1 MNVVDFWKRSLRGK
15 LVVTFI
21 LVALV
26 PLLMASMLAVR
37 SSRATIETQVG
48 RAQSEIAR
56 QTAQWLDRV
65 VFERT
70 LEAQTLATA
79 SELAAAALGMG
90 DTAVTRTTLERARS
104 RSDVIAALRLY
115 DLSGN
120 LVGTAGNVVGGPAG
134 SEGWFRTAVRNPAKA
149 VVESVRQAG
158 SGYTVTIATA
168 VRSATG
174 SALGVLAVDIDWA
187 KVSTLALSPLETA
200 YHTKGESSLRAYVVD
215 ASGQVLGS
223 TSPNEILA
231 VKVPDADVV
240 KSIASRNTGSALGA
254 LVNGS
259 TGLLSFSP
267 LAKYDSSAD
276 ASGIMAGHAS
286 IVVSM
291 SEGDAF
297 AAAASLRNQL
307 MLVTLIVTLLVA
319 WAAWAVSARLAAPI
333 VEATHAAE
341 RLAVGDTREDLAWAG
356 DKAAQDETGRLA
368 HALSALT
375 VHLRAL
381 TNAAER
387 VSRGE
392 MQIDVEPKG
401 EHDHLSRAFITV
413 ASVNKELTA
422 ELGRVTADASAGKL
436 GARARTDRFEGSFRA
451 LAEGMN
457 ATLDAVVE
465 PIDEA
470 IAVLERLASRDLT
483 ARVHGEYRGDHA
495 RIKEALN
502 RAAQNL
508 DGALTEVVVTAS
520 HVASASTQ
528 IGEGSEALARRA
540 SEQASSLEEIS
551 SSLQELSS
559 MTKQNAESADHVH
572 MLTGDARK
580 SAETGSS
587 TATRLSD
594 AMQRIKSSSDA
605 TAKVVK
611 TIDEIAFQTNLLAL
625 NAAVEAARAGE
636 AGKSFAVVAEEVR
649 SLAIRCAEAAK
660 STAALIDESVKDT
673 SRGVSLNDEVT
684 QQLSD
689 ITRRVGDVGEV
700 MNQIAVAS
708 TQQSSGVG
716 QISRAVE
723 EMNAMTQQVAANSEE
738 SAAAA
743 KELQSQADALQR
755 MTGDFTLS
763 MDSGGG
769 ASRGNSTAAP
779 DSVAFGVSTRRAP
792 TRDRRIGVALP

>member
-15 LVVTFI
+15 LVVSFM

-26 PLLMASMLAVR
+26 PLLIASMLAVR
-37 SSRATIETQVG
+37 SSRMTIETQIG

-70 LEAQTLATA
+70 LEAQTLATS

-90 DTAVTRTTLERARS
+90 DTAMTRTTLEKARA

-158 SGYTVTIATA
+158 TVYTVTIATA

-187 KVSTLALSPLETA
+187 KVSTLALSPLEMA
-200 YHTKGESSLRAYVVD
+200 YHTQGEASLRAYVVD
-215 ASGQVLGS
+215 ESGQVLGS
-223 TSPNEILA
+223 TAPNEILSA
-231 VKVPDADVV
+231 KIPEIG
-240 KSIASRNTGSALGA
+240 KSIAERNTGSSVGA

-267 LAKYDSSAD
+267 LAKYDSSAN
-276 ASGIMAGHAS
+276 AAGIMAGHAA

-307 MLVTLIVTLLVA
+307 LLVTLIVTSLVA

-341 RLAVGDTREDLAWAG
+341 RLAVGDTRQDVAWKEG
-356 DKAAQDETGRLA
+356 AAQDETGRLA

-381 TNAAER
+381 TKAAER
-387 VSRGE
+387 VSRGDMKVE
-392 MQIDVEPKG
+392 VEPKG

-413 ASVNKELTA
+413 ASVNNELTA
-422 ELGRVTADASAGKL
+422 ELGRVTASASAGEL

-451 LAEGMN
+451 LADGMN
-457 ATLDAVVE
+457 ATLDAVVA

-470 IAVLERLASRDLT
+470 IGVLERLASRDLT
-483 ARVHGEYRGDHA
+483 ARVQGEYRGDHA
-495 RIKEALN
+495 RIKNALN
-502 RAAQNL
+502 RAAENL
-508 DGALTEVVVTAS
+508 DSALTEVVVTAS

-528 IGEGSEALARRA
+528 IGDGSEALARRA

-572 MLTGDARK
+572 TLTGDARK

-587 TATRLSD
+587 TATRLSG

-649 SLAIRCAEAAK
+649 SLAIRCADAAK
-660 STAALIDESVKDT
+660 STAALIDESVQDT
-673 SRGVSLNDEVT
+673 SRGVSLNDEVS
-684 QQLSD
+684 QQLTD

-708 TQQSSGVG
+708 SQQSNGVG

-723 EMNAMTQQVAANSEE
+723 EMNSMTQQVAANSEE

-743 KELQSQADALQR
+743 KELQSQAEALQR
-755 MTGDFTLS
+755 MTGEFTLS
-763 MDSGGG
+763 MDSG
-769 ASRGNSTAAP
+769 ASRGNSNPAP
-779 DSVAFGVSTRRAP
+779 ESVAFGVSTRRAP
-792 TRDRRIGVALP
+792 ARDRRLGVALP